1 MDGLFTDYLLFKA
14 LVLVGIAAVIG
25 AYEGWTGKR
34 ILNMDE
40 APPPQQPPRHMGT
53 VEEVTPQK
61 LLPRDR
67 A

>member
-1 MDGLFTDYLLFKA
+1 MESLFTDYLLVKA
-14 LVLVGIAAVIG
+14 LVLIGIAAVIG

-40 APPPQQPPRHMGT
+40 APPPQQPPKHMGT
-53 VEEVTPQK
+53 AEEVTPQT